1 MHKPNRIITQTLI
14 DAINRKAA
22 LGWELAVYRHLNL
35 YRFNSLASISC
46 TSRKDNVAPILEK
59 TKSI

>member
-1 MHKPNRIITQTLI
+1 NLMHKPNRIITQTLI

-35 YRFNSLASISC
+35 YRFNSLASAFSP
-46 TSRKDNVAPILEK
+46 SEVK
-59 TKSI
+59 TIRPNRP